1 MCGNQVDCPWRDWAL
16 LIYRTEC
23 IDGNNFQ
30 GENRP
35 QCIGIKDAKRLEQE
49 PEISFAW
56 QQ

>member
-1 MCGNQVDCPWRDWAL
+1 MLGMGVLAR
-16 LIYRTEC
+16 RTEC